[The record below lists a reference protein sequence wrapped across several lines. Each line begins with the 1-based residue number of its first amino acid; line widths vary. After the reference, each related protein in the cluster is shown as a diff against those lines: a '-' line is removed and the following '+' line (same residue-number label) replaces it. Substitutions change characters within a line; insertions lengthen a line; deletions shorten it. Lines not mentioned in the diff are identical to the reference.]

1 MLAFPAAAQ
10 AAHVTMVWRD
20 VPLGPR
26 ALAAVPA
33 PIRFNMLGL
42 HWQGNGTVT
51 YRTLPPSGRWTTWV
65 AADADSGPDAGS
77 REAHP
82 GWQDGN
88 LAWTGA
94 SSRVQFRLQGDV
106 TRLRAYYLWSG
117 NTAKPQ
123 RTLSIAGSPAIVPR
137 ADWLADE
144 KIVRAKPLY
153 APKLQL
159 AVVHHTAGS
168 NNYTPAQAAAIVR
181 GIEVYHVQGNG
192 WNDIGYNFLI
202 DRYGTVYE
210 GRGGGITRN
219 VIGAH
224 ALGFNTG
231 TVGISLIGNFDN
243 ATPPPAMQA
252 ALVRL
257 LAWRLDVAHID
268 PQSTVAYTS
277 GGNGKFRAG
286 KVVTLHAISGHRDTG
301 PTDCPGTYEYALLP
315 QVIRSVAATGLPKLY
330 SPVVSG
336 VLGGNVR
343 FQARLS
349 AARPWAIAIT
359 DAAGKVVT
367 RHAGTAQLVDW
378 TWSSAGAGK
387 GPFAWTITAGTDLL
401 PASGTIGG
409 ALPHAPA
416 PPATPLLTGLTA
428 SPPVLTLNADGTGL
442 TAAIDFALARQAH
455 LTVRVGALQL
465 LNTTVAAGNDHFEWD
480 LSSLADGKYKLV
492 VVATAGGQTT
502 TQSANIVVDR
512 TLSGLTATPAAFSP
526 NADGSSDTVS
536 FGFALT
542 QTVPVQVVVQ
552 RAGVAVVTLFTGP
565 LGPGFQT
572 VGWDGTAG
580 GVRLPDGEY
589 TVVVTATD
597 PLAMVSLL
605 VPFVVD
611 TVAPTLTLVDDGSLR
626 FQLSDPSTVTA
637 VINGQTVTASE
648 PAGVFSFPWVGPPVT
663 SYTVSAKDAAGNS
676 SATLTGPAAPVT
688 PAPTA
693 P

>member
-1 MLAFPAAAQ
+1 
-10 AAHVTMVWRD
+10 MVWRD

-26 ALAAVPA
+26 ALAAAPV

-42 HWQGNGTVT
+42 HWQGNGAVT
-51 YRTLPPSGRWTTWV
+51 YRTLPPSGRWSAWV
-65 AADADSGPDAGS
+65 AADADSGPDLNS

-82 GWQDGN
+82 GWHDGN
-88 LAWTGA
+88 LAWTGS
-94 SSRVQFRLQGDV
+94 SSRVQFRLHGDV
-106 TRLRAYYLWSG
+106 TRLRAYYLWSR
-117 NTAKPQ
+117 TDAKAQ

-153 APKLQL
+153 APKLEL
-159 AVVHHTAGS
+159 AVVHHTAGTNS
-168 NNYTPAQAAAIVR
+168 YTPAEAAAIVR

-224 ALGFNTG
+224 SLGFNAG

-301 PTDCPGTYEYALLP
+301 PTDCPGKYEYALLP

-336 VLGGNVR
+336 ALGGDIR
-343 FQARLS
+343 FQARLTS
-349 AARPWAIAIT
+349 ARPWVVAIS
-359 DAAGKVVT
+359 DAAGNVVT
-367 RHAGTAQLVDW
+367 RHAGNGDVIDW
-378 TWSSAGAGK
+378 TWSSASAGK
-387 GPFAWTITAGTDLL
+387 GPFVWTITAGTDLL

-409 ALPHAPA
+409 ALPQVPA
-416 PPATPLLTGLTA
+416 PPAAPLLTGLTA
-428 SPPVLTLNADGTGL
+428 SPSVLTPNSDGTGM
-442 TAAIDFALARQAH
+442 TTAIDFALARHAQ
-455 LTVRVGALQL
+455 LTVRVGTLQL

-480 LSSLADGKYKLV
+480 LSSLPDGPYKLTA
-492 VVATAGGQTT
+492 VATAAGQTA
-502 TQSANIVVDR
+502 TQSVNIVVDR
-512 TLSGLTATPAAFSP
+512 TLSGLTATPTAFSP

-542 QTVPVQVVVQ
+542 KTVPVQVVVQ

-565 LGPGFQT
+565 LGPGLQT
-572 VGWDGTAG
+572 VGWDGTSG
-580 GVRLPDGEY
+580 GIRLPDGEY

-611 TVAPTLTLVDDGSLR
+611 TVAPTLTLVDDASLR
-626 FQLSDPSTVTA
+626 FQLSKPATLTA
-637 VINGQTVTASE
+637 VINGQTVTAAE
-648 PAGVFSFPWVGPPVT
+648 PVGVFTFPWAGPPVT

-676 SATLTGPAAPVT
+676 SATLTGPAASST
-688 PAPTA
+688 PP
-693 P
+693 PSVP

>member
-1 MLAFPAAAQ
+1 
-10 AAHVTMVWRD
+10 
-20 VPLGPR
+20 
-26 ALAAVPA
+26 
-33 PIRFNMLGL
+33 
-42 HWQGNGTVT
+42 
-51 YRTLPPSGRWTTWV
+51 
-65 AADADSGPDAGS
+65 
-77 REAHP
+77 
-82 GWQDGN
+82 
-88 LAWTGA
+88 
-94 SSRVQFRLQGDV
+94 VQFRLHGDV
-106 TRLRAYYLWSG
+106 TRLRAYYLWSR
-117 NTAKPQ
+117 TDAKQQ

-137 ADWLADE
+137 VDWLADE

-153 APKLQL
+153 APKLEL
-159 AVVHHTAGS
+159 AVVHHTAGT

-231 TVGISLIGNFDN
+231 TVGISLIGNFEN

-301 PTDCPGTYEYALLP
+301 PTDCPGKYEYALLP

-336 VLGGNVR
+336 ALGGDIR
-343 FQARLS
+343 FQARLTTS
-349 AARPWAIAIT
+349 RAWTIAISN
-359 DAAGKVVT
+359 AAGTVIAS
-367 RHAGTAQLVDW
+367 HGGNAQLIDW
-378 TWSSAGAGK
+378 TWSSASAGK

-401 PASGTIGG
+401 PAAGTIGG
-409 ALPHAPA
+409 ALPQVPA
-416 PPATPLLTGLTA
+416 PPAVPLLTGLTA
-428 SPPVLTLNADGTGL
+428 SPSVLTLKSDGTGL
-442 TAAIDFALARQAH
+442 TTAIDFALARQAQ
-455 LTVRVGALQL
+455 LTVRVGTLQL

-480 LSSLADGKYKLV
+480 LSSLPDGRYKLTA
-492 VVATAGGQTT
+492 VATAAGQTAR
-502 TQSANIVVDR
+502 QSANIVVDR
-512 TLSGLTATPAAFSP
+512 TLSGLTAIPTAFSP

-542 QTVPVQVVVQ
+542 KTVPVQVVVQ

-565 LGPGFQT
+565 LGPGLQT
-572 VGWDGTAG
+572 VGWDGTSG
-580 GVRLPDGEY
+580 GIRLPDGEY

-611 TVAPTLTLVDDGSLR
+611 TVAPTLTLVDDASLR
-626 FQLSDPSTVTA
+626 FQLSKPATLTA
-637 VINGQTVTASE
+637 VINGQTVTAAE
-648 PAGVFSFPWVGPPVT
+648 PVGVFTFPWVGPPVT

-676 SATLTGPAAPVT
+676 SATLTGPAVSSTPPPSAP
-688 PAPTA
+688 
-693 P
+693 